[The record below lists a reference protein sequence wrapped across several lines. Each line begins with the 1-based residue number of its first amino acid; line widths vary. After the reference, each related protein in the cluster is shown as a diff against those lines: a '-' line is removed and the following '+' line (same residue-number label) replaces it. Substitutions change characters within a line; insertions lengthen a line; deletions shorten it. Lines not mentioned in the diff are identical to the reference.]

1 MSFADAVRFIRSL
14 SVNEL
19 LLLER
24 VLERRQK
31 EREEE
36 RAQRERDR
44 QSALVQLL

>member
-24 VLERRQK
+24 VLERRQQ
-31 EREEE
+31 EREQL
-36 RAQRERDR
+36 RIKRESTR
-44 QSALVQLL
+44 QQALVQLL